1 MTYNEIL
8 NLCKS
13 VCSKKSRLKALQ
25 SYIGEERALI
35 ENVGAVNSDSLG
47 VVSSAQNGT
56 EERYAKHMDRLVQL
70 QSRFDALFD
79 EMCEEEDKLNELM
92 QRLSPTEY
100 EVILNRYLR
109 GMSVLKTARIM
120 DYSEGGI
127 KHIQE
132 RAFKKMIKTNYE
144 L

>member
-1 MTYNEIL
+1 MTSEEIKEL
-8 NLCKS
+8 LKN
-13 VCSKKSRLKALQ
+13 VRSKKSRLKALQ
-25 SYIGEERALI
+25 SYIDEQRALI

-70 QSRFDALFD
+70 QSRFDTLFD

-92 QRLSPTEY
+92 QRLPPTEY

-109 GMSVLKTARIM
+109 GMSRIRTAQIM
-120 DYSEGGI
+120 GYSEDGL
-127 KHIQE
+127 KDVQK
-132 RAFKKMIKTNYE
+132 RAIKKMSKI
-144 L
+144 

>member
-1 MTYNEIL
+1 MTSEEIKEL
-8 NLCKS
+8 LKN
-13 VCSKKSRLKALQ
+13 VRSKKSRLKALQ
-25 SYIGEERALI
+25 SYIDEQRALI

-70 QSRFDALFD
+70 QSRFDTLFD

-109 GMSVLKTARIM
+109 GMSRIRTAQIM
-120 DYSEGGI
+120 GYSEDGL
-127 KHIQE
+127 KDVQK
-132 RAFKKMIKTNYE
+132 RAIKKMSKI
-144 L
+144 

>member
-1 MTYNEIL
+1 MTYNEVL

-13 VCSKKSRLKALQ
+13 VRSKKSRLKAIQL
-25 SYIGEERALI
+25 YVAEERALI

-56 EERYAKHMDRLVQL
+56 EERYTMHMDRLIQL

-79 EMCEEEDKLNELM
+79 EMCAEEDNLAELM
-92 QRLSPTEY
+92 KCLSPTEY

-109 GMSVLKTARIM
+109 GLSRLRTAQIM
-120 DYSEGGI
+120 GYSEDGL
-127 KHIQE
+127 KDIQK
-132 RAFKKMIKTNYE
+132 RAIKKMSKI
-144 L
+144 

>member
-1 MTYNEIL
+1 MTYNEVL

-13 VCSKKSRLKALQ
+13 VWSKKSRLKALQ
-25 SYIGEERALI
+25 AYIGEEWALI

-47 VVSSAQNGT
+47 VVSSVLNGT
-56 EERYAKHMDRLVQL
+56 EERYIKHMDKLVQL

-79 EMCEEEDKLNELM
+79 EMCDEEDKLAQLM
-92 QRLSPTEY
+92 ECLSPTEY

-109 GMSVLKTARIM
+109 GLSVLKTARIM
-120 DYSEGGI
+120 DYSEGGV

-132 RAFKKMIKTNYE
+132 RALLKMTRK
-144 L
+144 